1 MPVWLFDWRPQYYK
15 SLLHDSCN
23 LEQLKAT
30 HAMFICNPWKKETN
44 ATIKQTTQ
52 WKVLENLTTYVVYV
66 GFEECFSNVLMLFFK
81 SVGTTSTKDEV
92 AGGIF
97 AFNLTNG
104 YFAKTH
110 ELLKSL
116 QITEV
121 LLSKHLLKIWSKYIT
136 FDIWKIQSFS
146 DIFEVILDFES

>member
-1 MPVWLFDWRPQYYK
+1 MSAWVGLAWIYLRT
-15 SLLHDSCN
+15 LLL
-23 LEQLKAT
+23 LEHLAVL
-30 HAMFICNPWKKETN
+30 TN

-121 LLSKHLLKIWSKYIT
+121 LLSKHLLKI
-136 FDIWKIQSFS
+136 
-146 DIFEVILDFES
+146 